1 MRIVVITPSRG
12 RVFGLTAVLSTLKYL
27 ESGRHQVKY
36 CVISDDDDPET
47 AAFCAAAKHIPI
59 TNRVGPR
66 QTTMG
71 GAINDMA
78 EYASS
83 QGAEVYTVINDDV
96 LCLSANW
103 DQTIAEAVEKT
114 PHGVFWWGCDPSM
127 TQDALYPVVT
137 EKWRKAAGGIFTDY
151 FPFWYDDL
159 CLAELWL
166 MATDSEALR
175 LDCQI
180 IDKPV
185 RTTRMRELRFWQ
197 QVYTKTRVL
206 REKQARDIA
215 GALGLPVPECTVH
228 VSKLMTARLKAV
240 PDEKLDEIERTQGE
254 TSAPDDAYLMAK
266 ANAEELLR
274 NIRRMQSSTYEV
286 AA

>member
-1 MRIVVITPSRG
+1 M
-12 RVFGLTAVLSTLKYL
+12 
-27 ESGRHQVKY
+27 
-36 CVISDDDDPET
+36 
-47 AAFCAAAKHIPI
+47 KHIPI

-78 EYASS
+78 AYAAG
-83 QGAEVYTVINDDV
+83 QGAEVYVVINDDI

-103 DQTIAEAVEKT
+103 DQTIAEAVEKV

-127 TQDALYPVVT
+127 SQDALYPVVT
-137 EKWRKAAGGIFTDY
+137 EKWRSAAGGIFTDY

-180 IDKPV
+180 IDRPV
-185 RTTRMRELRFWQ
+185 KTTRMRELRFWQ
-197 QVYTKTRVL
+197 QVYTRTRVL
-206 REKQARDIA
+206 RETQARDIA
-215 GALGLPVPECTVH
+215 AKLGLPSPECTTH

-240 PDEKLDEIERTQGE
+240 PDEKLDDIERTQGE
-254 TSAPDDAYLMAK
+254 TTAPDAAYLEAK
-266 ANAEELLR
+266 ANAEKLLET
-274 NIRRMQSSTYEV
+274 IRRMQTEGYEE